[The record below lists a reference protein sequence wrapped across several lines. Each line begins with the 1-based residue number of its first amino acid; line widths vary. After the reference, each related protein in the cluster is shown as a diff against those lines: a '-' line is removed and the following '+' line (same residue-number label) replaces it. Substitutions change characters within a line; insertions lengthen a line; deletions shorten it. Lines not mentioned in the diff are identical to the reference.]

1 MLRIFKI
8 FKMFKIFKRFF
19 LKFFFNIQISNIVS
33 SEPNSD
39 NGQYIITNL
48 ANKTISE

>member
-1 MLRIFKI
+1 
-8 FKMFKIFKRFF
+8 MFKISKRFF
-19 LKFFFNIQISNIVS
+19 FFLSIFDIQISNIVS

-48 ANKTISE
+48 ANKTISEKQTIQSFL

>member
-19 LKFFFNIQISNIVS
+19 LSFFNVQISNIVS